1 LSIGPEKATRRVV
14 IIVLDGVGIGAMPDA
29 HEYGDEDSNTLA
41 HTAQAVGGL
50 NAPHLKEMGL
60 GRLAPIEGIP
70 PDPTPTASWGTM
82 LERSKGKDTITG
94 HWEMCGLI
102 TEHSF
107 PTYPNGFP
115 QEVINAFERAIGRK
129 VLGNYPASGTEIIKQ
144 LGEEHMRTGRPI
156 VYTSADSV
164 FQIAAHEE
172 IIPLEELYEMCRK
185 AREILTGKHN
195 VARVIARPFTGKPG
209 NFRRTENRHDFSV
222 RPPSPTILDALCSAG
237 FEVVGIGK
245 IHDIFAGQGLSHSI
259 SASNNQQVIEGT
271 LEALEREIP
280 GLIFANLVDFDMLYG
295 HRNDPQGFAYGLEE
309 FDKHIPEIQ
318 DSMRPD
324 DLLILTA
331 DHGVDPTT
339 PSTDHSREM
348 VPLLVWGHK
357 IHRVDLGVR
366 STFADI
372 AATVAEVFGLN
383 PWRVGSSFAKEIL
396 DPSSN

>member
-1 LSIGPEKATRRVV
+1 MSIGPEKATRRVV

-29 HEYGDEDSNTLA
+29 HEYGDEDSNTLV
-41 HTAQAVGGL
+41 HTAQAVGRL